1 MVTELR
7 EANIR
12 SKDYYRVLQLHPDAD
27 SSLVDQA
34 YWRLARQYNAAI
46 PSDESAKEKLDDL
59 NEAYAVLG
67 TPSLRREYDRVRRGP
82 FGDGNGSARPTG
94 PRQVV
99 PAIALRRQLRQKRH
113 RLNTSNLRSVP
124 WKVLVSIASVLMLA
138 SAALITGAH
147 PAFVLSLFIVA
158 FSLTASPLLPRLRL
172 DRLHGLLPSR
182 KLERPANLG
191 DAAIPGGRSHAL
203 RKLVYDIYGQFP
215 QLGPAHIAA
224 VARYAM
230 LTQRFIRGERQ
241 LLHPADGN
249 PDDAWLQLITEQRE
263 LAAELRRQEAALGI
277 TPAAPSSGGNERPP
291 GHDSETPTY

>member
-1 MVTELR
+1 MTTELR

-12 SKDYYRVLQLHPDAD
+12 SKDYYRVLQLHPDAG

-46 PSDESAKEKLDDL
+46 PSDESATGKLDDL
-59 NEAYAVLG
+59 NEAYAVLA
-67 TPSLRREYDRVRRGP
+67 TPSIRREYDRIRRGP
-82 FGDGNGSARPTG
+82 FGDGNGPTRPAG
-94 PRQVV
+94 PGQVV
-99 PAIALRRQLRQKRH
+99 PAIALRRQLRQKQR
-113 RLNTSNLRSVP
+113 RLNVANLRSLP

-158 FSLTASPLLPRLRL
+158 FSLTAGPLLPRRRL
-172 DRLHGLLPSR
+172 KGLPGLLTSR
-182 KLERPANLG
+182 KLARPANMG
-191 DAAIPGGRSHAL
+191 DAAIPGGRSRAL
-203 RKLVYDIYGQFP
+203 RKLVYDIYAAFP
-215 QLGPAHIAA
+215 HLGPAHISA
-224 VARYAM
+224 VGRYTM

-249 PDDAWLQLITEQRE
+249 PDGAWLQLIAEQRE
-263 LAAELRRQEAALGI
+263 LAVELRRQEAALGI
-277 TPAAPSSGGNERPP
+277 APAAPTSGGDERPP